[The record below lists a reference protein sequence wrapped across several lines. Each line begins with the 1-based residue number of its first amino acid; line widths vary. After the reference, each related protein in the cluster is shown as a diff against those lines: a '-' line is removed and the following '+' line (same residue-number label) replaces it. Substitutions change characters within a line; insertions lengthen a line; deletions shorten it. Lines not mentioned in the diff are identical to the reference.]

1 MILAISI
8 GLSDPVNDVCAELL
22 HCFCALHNQKPISF
36 ELEHKRHADN
46 GMFHLLG
53 YNAALPS
60 GNILIS
66 VMPTCYGIETL
77 DLFE

>member
-22 HCFCALHNQKPISF
+22 YCFCTLHNQKSISF
-36 ELEHKRHADN
+36 ELEHESHADN
-46 GMFHLLG
+46 GMFHLLD

-66 VMPTCYGIETL
+66 VMPTCDGIEIL
-77 DLFE
+77 DLL